1 MLVAAAAVVLAT
13 AGVVVGLASRP
24 EAAPPSATATTPH
37 PTTGGGIVTTP
48 LPSEGHGRYARAIDK
63 VLRELPPANAAFN
76 APTTMHLNEPTV
88 IQLLL
93 SGERPIRELKE
104 KITALGEKEGATIKA
119 SDAMEAQLTGAGFT
133 IEAVTPAVQLV
144 SGEGVT
150 EWKWEVEPTRVGK
163 RRLHLTLSAIIDL
176 RGKESTY
183 TVRTFERTLVIRVT
197 LRERLTGFVEDN
209 WQWLWS
215 ALLIPIGAWLFQRR
229 RQGADT
235 ATSAADS
242 GTSSKRSTSTRP

>member
-1 MLVAAAAVVLAT
+1 VLVAVAAGGVATAAVVV
-13 AGVVVGLASRP
+13 GVASRP

-37 PTTGGGIVTTP
+37 PTTGGGIVTAP
-48 LPSEGHGRYARAIDK
+48 PPKPSEGHGSFSRAIDK
-63 VLRELPPANAAFN
+63 VLRDLPLANAAFN

-93 SGERPIRELKE
+93 SGQRPIRELKE

-119 SDAMEAQLTGAGFT
+119 SDSMEAHLTGAGFT
-133 IEAVTPAVQLV
+133 IEPVTPAVQLV

-150 EWKWEVEPTRVGK
+150 EWIWEVEPTQAGK

-183 TVRTFERTLVIRVT
+183 TVRTFERTLNIRVT
-197 LRERLTGFVEDN
+197 LRERLTGFAEDN

-215 ALLIPIGAWLFQRR
+215 ALLIPIGAWLLQRR
-229 RQGADT
+229 RK
-235 ATSAADS
+235 DS
-242 GTSSKRSTSTRP
+242 PPPRSNP